1 MNKLL
6 RSFLLIAA
14 ISGAAMPAAHAQTT
28 SASKKAK
35 VNPSA
40 VRATPSSQA
49 HRPAPSS
56 EQVTPFLNPN
66 SAPYAVPQGHDVEGS
81 IFTGVAGT
89 YDRQTNGGP
98 LHNFQIDPS
107 NPQRIHAA
115 IMSTTAN
122 TPADSVGFAYPSR
135 RVLYINST
143 DGGMTWS
150 TPLALGDIR
159 GGYANMVLARR
170 GSSYYPVIAQHQ
182 VAEEGLTDL
191 VVGLYVQ
198 KSDGTFSFSKS
209 ESPDDAPGSGEYI
222 WPQIA
227 ISPDQTTVYMVAS
240 YSYPTPGTGAFPDY
254 QPLKFGTF
262 TLDATGGST
271 WNGWK
276 GANNGSVL
284 GDFAGRNM
292 GYSGQYVIRTSEAGK
307 IGLLYVNHNYAEA
320 DQGTYFVES
329 TDQGTTWQTGGPN
342 EEDPQPLFPALIA
355 ETESGNRSMVSDGL
369 DFFYQG
375 ETPHFTLLMNRKIGP
390 YDGPDS
396 MGTYFPITSELYY
409 YKKDADNIKI
419 INHAFAGSFF
429 LFDEGYP
436 LYLSNDNRVEVEVL
450 DSAAYLTYPDITD
463 LYIPE
468 NGFISNPTFLRTS
481 DPNTFGIVY
490 ETIVTDNFGELPE
503 WSDDARILHWFNSI
517 YYQETTD
524 GGNTWS
530 PGRPFRDELNTD
542 FRFPMTS
549 HFNNQ
554 SRVGEAK
561 ILFSA
566 DSLPGQLRG
575 AGRAGWGW
583 TYWYMHPGNAASVK
597 RTGTT
602 ENLTLEQ
609 NYPNPFNPSTSVTF
623 SVKEAAQVRLVVED
637 MMGRQVAVAFEGMVT
652 PGQKQNVKIDA
663 SNLPSGV
670 YQYVL
675 ETENES
681 VARRMVLSK

>member
-1 MNKLL
+1 M
-6 RSFLLIAA
+6 I
-14 ISGAAMPAAHAQTT
+14 P
-28 SASKKAK
+28 
-35 VNPSA
+35 
-40 VRATPSSQA
+40 
-49 HRPAPSS
+49 
-56 EQVTPFLNPN
+56 
-66 SAPYAVPQGHDVEGS
+66 
-81 IFTGVAGT
+81 TGVSGT

-115 IMSTTAN
+115 IMSTIAN
-122 TPADSVGFAYPSR
+122 TTADTIGFAYPSR

-143 DGGMTWS
+143 DGGTTWS
-150 TPLALGDIR
+150 APLALGNIR
-159 GGYANMVLARR
+159 GGYPAMVLARR
-170 GSSYYPVIAQHQ
+170 GTSYYPVIALHQ
-182 VAEEGLTDL
+182 VPEDGLTNL

-198 KSDGTFSFSKS
+198 KDDGTFSFSHT
-209 ESPDDAPGSGEYI
+209 ESPEDAPGNGEYI

-254 QPLKFGTF
+254 QPLKLGTF

-276 GANNGSVL
+276 STIL
-284 GDFAGRNM
+284 GDFTGRNW
-292 GYSGQYVIRTSEAGK
+292 GYSGQYVLRTSETGK

-329 TDQGTTWQTGGPN
+329 TDQGATWVTGGPN
-342 EEDPQPLFPALIA
+342 EDDPQPLFPALVA
-355 ETESGNRSMVSDGL
+355 EIEDYGNRTMVSDGL

-375 ETPHFTLLMNRKIGP
+375 ETAHFTLLMNRKIGP
-390 YDGPDS
+390 YQDPDS
-396 MGTYFPITSELYY
+396 MGTYYPTTSELYY

-419 INHAFAGSFF
+419 INHMSAGSFF
-429 LFDEGYP
+429 LFDNGYP
-436 LYLSNDNRVEVEVL
+436 LYLSTDMRVDVEVY
-450 DSAAYLTYPDITD
+450 DSAAYMTYPEITD

-503 WSDDARILHWFNSI
+503 WTDDARILHWFNSI
-517 YYQETTD
+517 YYQETRD
-524 GGNTWS
+524 GGLTWS
-530 PGRPFRDELNTD
+530 EGRPFISVTSTD
-542 FRFPMTS
+542 LRYPMTS
-549 HFNNQ
+549 YFNPQ
-554 SRVGEAK
+554 TRVGESK
-561 ILFSA
+561 ILFAA
-566 DSLPGQLRG
+566 DSLPGLLRG
-575 AGRAGWGW
+575 AGGAGWGW
-583 TYWYMHPGNAASVK
+583 THWYMHPGLAASVK

-602 ENLTLEQ
+602 ENLVLEQ
-609 NYPNPFNPSTSVTF
+609 NFPNPFNPSTSVTF

-652 PGQKQNVKIDA
+652 PGQKQNVRIDA

-675 ETENES
+675 QTENES

>member
-6 RSFLLIAA
+6 RSFLLLAA
-14 ISGAAMPAAHAQTT
+14 VTGAALPSVQAQTT
-28 SASKKAK
+28 TLSKAK
-35 VNPSA
+35 VNP
-40 VRATPSSQA
+40 RAAQAQPSSQTQ
-49 HRPAPSS
+49 RPASS
-56 EQVTPFLNPN
+56 TEHTTPFLNP
-66 SAPYAVPQGHDVEGS
+66 SYAPAAQPQAHDVAGAV
-81 IFTGVAGT
+81 FTGVAGT

-115 IMSTTAN
+115 IMTTISN
-122 TPADSVGFAYPSR
+122 LPADTAGFAYPSR
-135 RVLYINST
+135 RVMYINST
-143 DGGMTWS
+143 DGGLTWS
-150 TPLALGDIR
+150 TPVALGNIR
-159 GGYANMVLARR
+159 GGYPSMVLARR
-170 GSSYYPVIAQHQ
+170 GTSYYPVIAMHQ
-182 VAEEGLTDL
+182 VPEDGLTTL

-198 KSDGTFSFSKS
+198 KDDGTFSYSHT
-209 ESPDDAPGSGEYI
+209 ESPEDAPGDGEYI

-227 ISPDQTTVYMVAS
+227 ISPDQSTVYMVAT
-240 YSYPTPGTGAFPDY
+240 YSYPTPGAGAFPDY
-254 QPLKFGTF
+254 QPIKFGTF

-276 GANNGSVL
+276 STIL
-284 GDFAGRNM
+284 GDFAGRNL
-292 GYSGQYVIRTSEAGK
+292 GYAGLYALRVSEGGK
-307 IGLLYVNHNYAEA
+307 IGLLYANHNYAEA

-329 TDQGTTWQTGGPN
+329 TDQGTTWLTGGPN

-355 ETESGNRSMVSDGL
+355 EIEDFGNRTMVTDGL

-375 ETPHFTLLMNRKIGP
+375 ETPHFTMVMNRKIGP
-390 YDGPDS
+390 YDSPDS
-396 MGTYFPITSELYY
+396 MGVYYPTTSELYY

-429 LFDEGYP
+429 LFENGYP

-450 DSAAYLTYPDITD
+450 DSAAYLTYPDLTD

-468 NGFISNPTFLRTS
+468 NGFISNPTFLRTT

-490 ETIVTDNFGELPE
+490 ETIETDNFGELPE

-517 YYQETTD
+517 YYQATTD

-530 PGRPFRDELNTD
+530 PGRPFKSTLNTD
-542 FRFPMTS
+542 YRFPMTS
-549 HFNNQ
+549 FYNNVT
-554 SRVGEAK
+554 SVGDAK
-561 ILFSA
+561 ILFAA

-575 AGRAGWGW
+575 AGGAGYGW
-583 TYWYMHPGNAASVK
+583 TYWYMQNGAPKIVK

-602 ENLTLEQ
+602 ENLVLEQ
-609 NYPNPFNPSTSVTF
+609 NFPNPFNPSTSVTF
-623 SVKEAAQVRLVVED
+623 SVKEAAQVRLVLED
-637 MMGRQVAVAFEGMVT
+637 MMGREVAVAFEGMVT
-652 PGQKQNVKIDA
+652 PGQKQNVRIDA